1 MTAFRRFYRIKIIIT
16 IVVTLLALS
25 PTAFASQLGDKQ
37 AELENIN
44 ARIKAT
50 KSKQDN
56 AAKRQAKISQQIQQS
71 NKKMVQIQIRLNSLQ
86 RELNNIIAGKRKIEA
101 KLIETQKRL
110 DEMQAKLTRAKE
122 RLALRKEVFNKRL
135 VSSYKN
141 GEQSVIA
148 VLLSSENFSDLMTR
162 IALLRM
168 IAEQDGRLVLE
179 MKQLTANIT
188 NEITQIEAAKKA
200 IDKQRLSLIAEKKR
214 TDAKVSSIIA
224 QQDQLDTEMS
234 RQQQLY
240 AQIQQEKEQLAQA
253 EGQLKAS
260 SNKIAE
266 QIGALTYSP
275 AKAVSTPTDLKNLAE
290 KYASKYG
297 IPTKL
302 FFALITQE
310 SGWNYRAV
318 SRTGAIGLT
327 QVMPFNVIAMGYDLE
342 SFKNSPSEQL
352 EAGARYLS
360 QQYMTFG
367 RWDLALAAYNA
378 GPGAVLRYGGIP
390 PYTETINYVS
400 SILSMAEQ

>member
-1 MTAFRRFYRIKIIIT
+1 MTAFRRFYRIKIVIIT
-16 IVVTLLALS
+16 VLLLLSLS
-25 PTAFASQLGDKQ
+25 PITFASQLDDTQ
-37 AELENIN
+37 AELENIY

-50 KSKQDN
+50 ESKQDN
-56 AAKRQAKISQQIQQS
+56 AAKRQAKIRLQIQQS
-71 NKKMVQIQIRLNSLQ
+71 NKKMVQMQIRLNSLQ
-86 RELNNIIAGKRKIEA
+86 ADLNHIIAGKREIEA
-101 KLIETQKRL
+101 KLNGTQKSL
-110 DEMQAKLTRAKE
+110 DETRAKLPIAKNK
-122 RLALRKEVFNKRL
+122 LALRQEVFNKRL
-135 VSSYKN
+135 ISSYKN
-141 GEQSVIA
+141 GNQSVIA
-148 VLLSSENFSDLMTR
+148 ILLSSENLSDFMMR
-162 IALLRM
+162 IALLRI

-179 MKQLTANIT
+179 MKQLTANIASD
-188 NEITQIEAAKKA
+188 ITQIEIEKKVMEDQCLFLA
-200 IDKQRLSLIAEKKR
+200 DEKKR
-214 TDAKVSSIIA
+214 IDAKVRSIIE
-224 QQDQLDTEMS
+224 QQDQLDAEVKK
-234 RQQQLY
+234 QQQLY
-240 AQIQQEKEQLAQA
+240 VQIQQEKEWLAQA
-253 EGQLKAS
+253 KGQLKS
-260 SNKIAE
+260 MSI
-266 QIGALTYSP
+266 
-275 AKAVSTPTDLKNLAE
+275 PTDLKNLAE
-290 KYASKYG
+290 KYASEYE